1 MINHLAKLAAFADGG
16 DVVLNESQARKE
28 SNGASAWR
36 SINPPSIFHLPRRH
50 HHQRQQRLGW
60 LPSC

>member
-1 MINHLAKLAAFADGG
+1 MINRLAKLAVFADSG
-16 DVVLNESQARKE
+16 DVVLNESQAQKE

-36 SINPPSIFHLPRRH
+36 SINPPSIFHLPQRHQH
-50 HHQRQQRLGW
+50 HHQRLGW